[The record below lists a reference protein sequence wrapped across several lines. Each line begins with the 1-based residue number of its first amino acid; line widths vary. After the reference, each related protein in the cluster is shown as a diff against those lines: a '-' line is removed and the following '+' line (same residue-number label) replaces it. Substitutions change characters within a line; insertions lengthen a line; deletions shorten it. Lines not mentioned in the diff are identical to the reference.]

1 MAHIQKLGMIN
12 MVREEREKLAGVAKE
27 LIALLDSIEKDD
39 NREDPKYTEV
49 RKKTLDLLKHL
60 THIAGFCDQNSQDKI
75 RGVTEVVTKSI
86 EQAVQFDSLRKICGL
101 AVGLQVDFNKSPFMI
116 TEFDINVLGNEFMNI
131 FKKV

>member
-12 MVREEREKLAGVAKE
+12 MVREEREKLTGVAKE

-39 NREDPKYTEV
+39 NRENPKYTKV
-49 RKKTLDLLKHL
+49 HQKTLDLLKHL
-60 THIAGFCDQNSQDKI
+60 THIAGFCDQNSQDRI

-86 EQAVQFDSLRKICGL
+86 EEAAHFDSLRKICSI

-116 TEFDINVLGNEFMNI
+116 TEFDLNVLGNEFRSML
-131 FKKV
+131 KR